1 MSAAARTAPADV
13 LARIRDVVGPRG
25 WISEPADMA
34 RYVTD
39 HRDLYHGRCEAVV
52 RPASREE
59 VAAVVRLCA
68 GAKISIVPQGGN
80 TGLVGASVPLE
91 EGGGIVL
98 SLSRMDRVRE
108 IDPLNNTLTAEAG
121 CVLADLQGAAKDA
134 DRLFPLSLG
143 AEGSCTIGGN
153 LSTNAGGVGV
163 FKYGNT
169 RELALGLEVVLP
181 DGTLWEGLRGLRK
194 DNTGYD
200 LKHLFIGA
208 EGTLG
213 VITAAVLKLFPRP
226 REVETAFVALPRLED
241 AMKLLADARAV
252 SGDAV
257 TAFELIPGI
266 GTDLARKHFPD
277 FSQPLQ
283 TRAPWYLLM
292 ELSSGQTGGGLRQCL
307 EEFLASGHEAGTLAD
322 AVIASSETQAG
333 RLWRLREIL
342 PEAQTRE
349 GGSVKH
355 DVSVPLPRV
364 ADFIRRATA
373 MVEKEMQGVRVFAFG
388 HIGDGNVHFNLTQPE
403 GMEKSAFLSH
413 QTRFSRM
420 VHDLVVEMEGSF
432 SAEHGIGRLKRDEL
446 RRYRSEAELEL
457 MRKVKNALDPD
468 NIMNPGKVL

>member
-1 MSAAARTAPADV
+1 MPDAAIAPDFIERLKSA
-13 LARIRDVVGPRG
+13 VGPAGVVDDPAAMAPYLTDWRG
-25 WISEPADMA
+25 
-34 RYVTD
+34 
-39 HRDLYHGRCEAVV
+39 LYHGRAGLVL
-52 RPASREE
+52 RPAATAE
-59 VAAVVRLCA
+59 VAAVMRACA
-68 GAKISIVPQGGN
+68 EAGVGVVPQGGN
-80 TGLVGASVPLE
+80 TGMVGGSVPGAGGASV
-91 EGGGIVL
+91 VL
-98 SLSRMDRVRE
+98 SLSRMNRIRE
-108 IDPLNNTLTAEAG
+108 VDPLNFTMTAEAG
-121 CVLADLQGAAKDA
+121 CVLKALQDAAEA
-134 DRLFPLSLG
+134 AGLLLPLSLA
-143 AEGSCTIGGN
+143 AEGSCQIGGN
-153 LSTNAGGVGV
+153 LATNAGGTAVLR
-163 FKYGNT
+163 YGT
-169 RELALGLEVVLP
+169 ARDLVLGLEVVLA
-181 DGTLWEGLRGLRK
+181 DGRVWDGLRALRK

-200 LKHLFIGA
+200 LKQLFLGA

-213 VITAAVLKLFPRP
+213 IITAAVLKLFPRP

>member
-1 MSAAARTAPADV
+1 
-13 LARIRDVVGPRG
+13 
-25 WISEPADMA
+25 MA

-52 RPASREE
+52 RPVSREE

-121 CVLADLQGAAKDA
+121 CILADLQGAAKDA

-322 AVIASSETQAG
+322 AVIASSEAQAG

-342 PEAQTRE
+342 PEAQKRE

-355 DVSVPLPRV
+355 DVSVPVSRV

-388 HIGDGNVHFNLTQPE
+388 HIGDGNVHFNLTQPD

-432 SAEHGIGRLKRDEL
+432 SAEHGIGRLKREEL

>member
-1 MSAAARTAPADV
+1 
-13 LARIRDVVGPRG
+13 
-25 WISEPADMA
+25 MA

-226 REVETAFVALPRLED
+226 REVETAFLALPRLED

-257 TAFELIPGI
+257 TACELIPGI

-307 EEFLASGHEAGTLAD
+307 EEFLASGHEAGTLTD
-322 AVIASSETQAG
+322 AVIASSEAQAG

-355 DVSVPLPRV
+355 DVSVPVSRV

-373 MVEKEMQGVRVFAFG
+373 MVEKEMEGVRVFAFG
-388 HIGDGNVHFNLTQPE
+388 HIGDGNVHFNLTQPD

-457 MRKVKNALDPD
+457 MRKVKDALDPD